1 MIQGL
6 NSRYFFRGFG
16 RALDLR
22 GSVSGRY
29 SPRREWHRSDGA
41 AMTSDWAA
49 VFRDLGGA
57 FERVKERGR
66 RDG

>member
-6 NSRYFFRGFG
+6 TSRYFFQGFG

-22 GSVSGRY
+22 ASVGGRY
-29 SPRREWHRSDGA
+29 SQRREWHRSDGA
-41 AMTSDWAA
+41 AMASDWTA

-57 FERVKERGR
+57 YERVKERGR

>member
-6 NSRYFFRGFG
+6 TSRYFFRGFG

-22 GSVSGRY
+22 GSGGRRY

-41 AMTSDWAA
+41 AMASDWTA
-49 VFRDLGGA
+49 VFQDLAGA
-57 FERVKERGR
+57 YERVKQRGR

>member
-6 NSRYFFRGFG
+6 NSSYFFRGFG

-41 AMTSDWAA
+41 ATISDWTA